1 MGRARRRRNASRTPN
16 LADQSAL
23 RWGKPSGGGNPAR
36 DPNPATHQR
45 SIKDRETCQL
55 KMALAKLVVGS
66 CCGSRAHMGFIGPD
80 DLVDFVDRAGPP
92 PITTRSGPLAWL
104 SARLV
109 VILVVSFNCYRVN
122 WRDRILPEGMR
133 TASVRRRTTTIGML
147 GHAPIRPRISTSRWA
162 LCGLAVVLGLPLP
175 SPVRT
180 AKETSR
186 RPRRSRF
193 LSPRFGRSSPTNA
206 ISAMGPPSRREPCGS
221 IRGRHSRPAVS
232 KGKWS
237 CLATPNRA

>member
-1 MGRARRRRNASRTPN
+1 MNPRAPQRQISALLQTLAIKRFFAVPYVPFVPPRLVPLGRARRRRNASRTPN

-36 DPNPATHQR
+36 DPNPATHRR

-133 TASVRRRTTTIGML
+133 TASVRRRATTIGML

-175 SPVRT
+175 SPV
-180 AKETSR
+180 
-186 RPRRSRF
+186 PRRRK
-193 LSPRFGRSSPTNA
+193 
-206 ISAMGPPSRREPCGS
+206 
-221 IRGRHSRPAVS
+221 RPAV
-232 KGKWS
+232 G
-237 CLATPNRA
+237 RGDRVF